1 MTRATST
8 REDGYDRFMG
18 RWSRALATRFVQ
30 FVAVRGGD
38 AILDVGS
45 GTGALAAAVA
55 AAAPSSRITG
65 VDSAPSHVEI
75 ARARHAGSRARF
87 EVGDAQRLR
96 FVDRRFDRT
105 LSLLALNFV
114 ADPARALDEMVRVTR
129 RGGTI
134 AAAVWD
140 YGRDMEMLRTFWDE
154 ATALNPA
161 CAARDERYMPL
172 CRPGELGALWRDRRL
187 TETCEAAI
195 TIHTSFSSFEDY
207 WSPFLEGEGPA
218 GAYVA
223 TLAPDERDELR
234 LRLRRRLLGEGADGP
249 IGLDARAWAVR
260 GRRTPRTRS
269 GSAPSRKAASAGV
282 GRARATRACARE
294 TSDPAPR

>member
-1 MTRATST
+1 MTRATSI
-8 REDGYDRFMG
+8 REGGYDRFMG
-18 RWSRALATRFVQ
+18 RWSRALAIRFVQ
-30 FVAVRGGD
+30 FVGVCAGD

-55 AAAPSSRITG
+55 AAAPSSGITG
-65 VDSAPSHVEI
+65 VDSAPTRIAI
-75 ARARHAGSRARF
+75 ARTRHAGSHARF

-96 FVDRRFDRT
+96 FVDGRFDRT

-114 ADPARALDEMVRVTR
+114 ADPATALDEMVRVTR
-129 RGGTI
+129 HGGTI

-154 ATALNPA
+154 AVALNPA
-161 CAARDERYMPL
+161 AGTRDERHMPL

-187 TETCEAAI
+187 AETCEAAI
-195 TIHTSFSSFEDY
+195 TIRTSFSSFEDY
-207 WSPFLEGEGPA
+207 WSPFLTGEGPA
-218 GAYVA
+218 GAHVA

-260 GRRTPRTRS
+260 GHHP
-269 GSAPSRKAASAGV
+269 
-282 GRARATRACARE
+282 
-294 TSDPAPR
+294 